1 MTAEYVGTTVD
12 DLAVVAQSTRWVAG
26 LPEEQGGYRETDVDE
41 AIAGIADTTAQ
52 VLRAGGNSGYHYIR
66 GRDELARGR
75 LLNLLRSCSEQRG
88 TDTRL
93 YITHGHPCESSAPRE
108 LRLPIG
114 DNWSVAA
121 VDDFRADYPSTKG
134 PNLLLRLGR
143 RVELAFG
150 EKAAEM
156 FDVLGQAVVDWPVLH
171 RLPEQISQR

>member
-1 MTAEYVGTTVD
+1 MDA
-12 DLAVVAQSTRWVAG
+12 
-26 LPEEQGGYRETDVDE
+26 P
-41 AIAGIADTTAQ
+41 IAGIADTTAQ
-52 VLRAGGNSGYHYIR
+52 VLRAAETAGTTTYEAAM
-66 GRDELARGR
+66 DLARGR

-93 YITHGHPCESSAPRE
+93 YVTQGHPYESSAPRE

-121 VDDFRADYPSTKG
+121 VDDFRAACPSAKG
-134 PNLLLRLGR
+134 PDLRLRLGR
-143 RVELAFG
+143 RFELAFG